1 MRGCIKTDIK
11 EIASRIWHR
20 AGSSWRTLM
29 DSVKNLR
36 FS

>member
-1 MRGCIKTDIK
+1 MGGDIKTDMK
-11 EIASRIWHR
+11 EIASRMWHR

-29 DSVKNLR
+29 NIAKNLR